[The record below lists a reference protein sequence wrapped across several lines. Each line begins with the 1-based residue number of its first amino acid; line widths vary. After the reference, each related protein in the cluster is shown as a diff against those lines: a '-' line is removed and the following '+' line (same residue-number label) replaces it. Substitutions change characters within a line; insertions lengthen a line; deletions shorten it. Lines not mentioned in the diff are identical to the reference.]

1 MLSFIIL
8 KDSQN
13 NFKKC
18 PAPLLLLQNMMNLFV
33 ILVSF
38 KKYILIADVGAF
50 FFF

>member
-1 MLSFIIL
+1 MV
-8 KDSQN
+8 
-13 NFKKC
+13 
-18 PAPLLLLQNMMNLFV
+18 LQNMIAVNLFI